1 MVAKMFIVQLTYKE
15 PISEVDK
22 YLQAHR
28 EFLDYYY
35 KRGLLLV
42 SGPMKPRTGGV
53 IIALTKDKAYLESIL
68 KQDPYFLAEIADYQL
83 IEFTPVMHCDELKD
97 IIQKTEGKLC

>member
-1 MVAKMFIVQLTYKE
+1 MFIVHLTYKT

-35 KRGLLLV
+35 KQGLLLV
-42 SGPMKPRTGGV
+42 SGPTKPRTGGI
-53 IIALTKDKAYLESIL
+53 IIALTKDKVYLESIL
-68 KQDPYFLAEIADYQL
+68 QKDPYFLAEIADYQL
-83 IEFTPVMHCDELKD
+83 IEFTPVMHRDELKH
-97 IIQKTEGKLC
+97 IIHTTEGKLC

>member
-1 MVAKMFIVQLTYKE
+1 MFIVQLTYKT

-35 KRGLLLV
+35 KQGLLLV
-42 SGPMKPRTGGV
+42 SGPMKPRTGGIV
-53 IIALTKDKAYLESIL
+53 IALTKDKAYLESIL
-68 KQDPYFLAEIADYQL
+68 QQDPYHLAEITDYQL
-83 IEFTPVMHCDELKD
+83 IEFSPVMHRDELKD
-97 IIQKTEGKLC
+97 IIYHTEGKLC

>member
-1 MVAKMFIVQLTYKE
+1 MFIVQLTYKA

-35 KRGLLLV
+35 KQGLFLA
-42 SGPMKPRTGGV
+42 SGPMKPRTGGI
-53 IIALTKDKAYLESIL
+53 IIALTTNRQSLESIL
-68 KQDPYFLAEIADYQL
+68 EKDPYFLADIADFQL
-83 IEFTPVMHCDELKD
+83 IEFTPVKHCAAIKEL
-97 IIQKTEGKLC
+97 INQTEGGLC

>member
-1 MVAKMFIVQLTYKE
+1 MFIVQLTYKT

-35 KRGLLLV
+35 KQGLLIA
-42 SGPMKPRTGGV
+42 SGPMKPRKGGI
-53 IIALTKDKAYLESIL
+53 IIAVTTDKAQLESIL
-68 KQDPYFLAEIADYQL
+68 QQDPYYLAEIADYQL
-83 IEFTPVMHCDELKD
+83 IEFTPVKHCEALKEM
-97 IIQKTEGKLC
+97 IQKTEGKLC

>member
-1 MVAKMFIVQLTYKE
+1 MIIIQLTYKT

-35 KRGLLLV
+35 KQGLLV
-42 SGPMKPRTGGV
+42 ASGPLKPRTGGI
-53 IIALTKDKAYLESIL
+53 IIAATTDRNYLESVM
-68 KQDPYFLAEIADYQL
+68 KKDPYYMAEIADYTY
-83 IEFTPVMHCDELKD
+83 IEFTPVKHCAALKD
-97 IIQKTEGKLC
+97 LIQNSEGKLC

>member
-1 MVAKMFIVQLTYKE
+1 MIIVQLTYKT

-35 KRGLLLV
+35 KQGLFLA
-42 SGPMKPRTGGV
+42 SGPMKPRTGG
-53 IIALTKDKAYLESIL
+53 ILIALTKDRPYLESIL
-68 KQDPYFLAEIADYQL
+68 QKDPYYLAEIADYSF
-83 IEFTPVMHCDELKD
+83 IEFTPVKHRDELKD
-97 IIQKTEGKLC
+97 LIDHTEGKLC

>member
-1 MVAKMFIVQLTYKE
+1 MFIVQITYKA

-35 KRGLLLV
+35 KQGLLLA
-42 SGPMKPRTGGV
+42 SGPLKPRTGGI
-53 IIALTKDKAYLESIL
+53 IIAMTTDRKHLDAIL
-68 KQDPYFLAEIADYQL
+68 QKDPYYLAEIADYQL
-83 IEFTPVMHCDELKD
+83 IEFTPVKHCDALKD
-97 IIQKTEGKLC
+97 IIDKTEGKLC